1 MKAGLVFVQ
10 RRVVTV
16 PRNLETQVP
25 TPPLH
30 PQMKYSIRIAYG
42 VIGVGAGLAL
52 TMWLG
57 ASSTEVA
64 IVLISVL
71 EWLPV
76 DRAVLLNKLEAAG
89 IFAIGSGVGI
99 VAWLVTGQGA
109 FRCLGKRVPRAWLL
123 WRRDVLTSV
132 IPMLKYTAVGLLM
145 GGLGVYLVQYLWGL
159 WTSAYSAGLVAGA
172 LVGAVHSATRSRQNP
187 RLNFLEANHRYIN
200 DEKVSVFTETE
211 KP

>member
-1 MKAGLVFVQ
+1 M
-10 RRVVTV
+10 RYS
-16 PRNLETQVP
+16 TQ
-25 TPPLH
+25 
-30 PQMKYSIRIAYG
+30 IAYG
-42 VIGVGAGLAL
+42 VIGAGAGLAF

-57 ASSTEVA
+57 ASNSEVA
-64 IVLISVL
+64 ILIIRVL

-76 DRAVLLNKLEAAG
+76 DRTVLLNEFEAAG
-89 IFAIGSGVGI
+89 IFAVGCGVGI

-109 FRCLGKRVPRAWLL
+109 FRCLGERAPRAWLL
-123 WRRDVLTSV
+123 WRRDVLTSL
-132 IPMLKYTAVGLLM
+132 IPVLKYTVLGLLV

-172 LVGAVHSATRSRQNP
+172 LVGAFYSVTRSRRNP
-187 RLNFLEANHRYIN
+187 RLNFLEANQRYIN